1 MQILH
6 KMTASA
12 TLDSL
17 TENRKWKETQLALN
31 SPGAKKFFDGLRLLG
46 VEIHSLPQLETL
58 TKLQPDVAEEF
69 LDRASTIGARST
81 EQLAALA
88 CLSAQAL
95 DISTTTLISTYPY
108 TLCSKQDQGW
118 VKVVLTIT
126 TLVRQMSCQC
136 TAEDYLRALEQTDSR
151 RHESRFRSSASFV
164 GELSKSSTYAFL
176 DANILRN
183 LTTAHETFMSVGIQ
197 DIPALTP
204 AKEIGKALRAERL
217 HAIEIALASG
227 V

>member
-17 TENRKWKETQLALN
+17 DRKQGSGKKLSLLSIAQEQKN
-31 SPGAKKFFDGLRLLG
+31 SLMDYGFSELKSTL
-46 VEIHSLPQLETL
+46 LPQLETL

-204 AKEIGKALRAERL
+204 AKENWKSAAC
-217 HAIEIALASG
+217 
-227 V
+227 